1 MTWWRRH
8 DQVWRRGGG
17 KPSKPGSRGRSRR
30 VRRAF
35 LLIVVLVVIALLTLS
50 TTTFTDLM
58 LTRRQATDL
67 LERRAQATAIAE
79 SGVAVLRWYLMQE
92 ETARLEQGGAFDNPT
107 IFQAQP
113 VLLGQSP
120 AHRANFTILTTGID
134 ENGQFGGYR
143 YGLQDESTRLNLNT
157 VLLADTVAEN
167 GARTLLMA
175 LPGMTEDV
183 ADAILDWIDP
193 DDEPREF
200 GAESDYYQ
208 QLTPAYSAKNGPLD
222 TIGELLLVR
231 GVTPDLLFGVDVNR
245 NGTVDAHETAGIG
258 GVGGATGAVG
268 STSVSSVDDP
278 GAELGWAAYLTLY
291 SQESNR
297 NREGLPRIDIN
308 QEDLGQL
315 HQELSEVFPA
325 DWVTFIIAYR
335 QQGAYEGSD
344 AGEVGVSAELDLS
357 QSGDTKLTQVID
369 LIGKKVE
376 IEIDGE
382 RRVLASP
389 FVDDPGAM
397 ALYLPTLMD
406 NVTVNPAPTIPGRI
420 NINQAPR
427 TVLLGI
433 PGMTEEI
440 VDEIIQARMVDPAQ
454 ASEDLNRQ
462 HETWILAEGI
472 VTLEEMRL
480 LAPLICAGGDVF
492 RAQVVGY
499 FEDGSAAARLE
510 VVIDATSSVP
520 RIVSWKNLTHL
531 GRGYPLDVLGVQLT
545 GTPTP

>member
-1 MTWWRRH
+1 MRWRR
-8 DQVWRRGGG
+8 RRGNTSTCDGTPLG
-17 KPSKPGSRGRSRR
+17 RGPEGRSRR

-92 ETARLEQGGAFDNPT
+92 EAARLEQGGAFDNPT

-113 VLLGQSP
+113 VLLGRSP

-157 VLLADTVAEN
+157 ILLADTVAEN

-245 NGTVDAHETAGIG
+245 NGTVDAHETTGIG
-258 GVGGATGAVG
+258 GIGGATGAIG
-268 STSVSSVDDP
+268 SASASLADDP

-308 QEDLGQL
+308 QDDLEQL

-335 QQGAYEGSD
+335 QKGAYEGSD

-357 QSGDTKLTQVID
+357 QPGDTKLNQVID

-382 RRVLASP
+382 QRVLASP
-389 FVDDPGAM
+389 FVDGPAAM

-440 VDEIIQARMVDPAQ
+440 VDEIIQARIVDPAQ

-499 FEDGSAAARLE
+499 FEDGSAATRLE

-545 GTPTP
+545 GMPTP